1 MLDVVVRG
9 LWGVRRQS
17 PDQLA
22 ERWLV
27 LLRGLAEIGGEACGQ
42 WYEAAEDDVSPPS
55 VALTV
60 PAVAEYIHRQN
71 PDSDADYIGRV
82 ASLSAATAPGR
93 PQVETWVNAGGSAKR
108 VADSCLV
115 TFRSRELDESVE
127 PVRRSGDVLSA
138 IGASWGPDWGEA
150 YSREEYRS
158 VKQEFGLRPS
168 APRGGRSVYL
178 SPGRAALAPEGL
190 PGTYT
195 RTASGGLLIDLT
207 RGGAAQPSVE
217 AIVEMNRELRAA
229 GALEPLPVPFD
240 RDTF

>member
-9 LWGVRRQS
+9 LWGVRQQS

-27 LLRGLAEIGGEACGQ
+27 LLRALAAIDGETCGH
-42 WYEAAEDDVSPPS
+42 WYEAAEDNVSPPA

-60 PAVAEYIHRQN
+60 PAIAEYIDRQN

-82 ASLSAATAPGR
+82 ASLSAATVLGR
-93 PQVETWVNAGGSAKR
+93 PQVETWINAGGSAKR
-108 VADSCLV
+108 VSDSCLV
-115 TFRSRELDESVE
+115 TFRSQKLDESVE
-127 PVRRSGDVLSA
+127 LVRRSGEVLSA
-138 IGASWGPDWGEA
+138 IGASWDADWGDAYNDDEHEA
-150 YSREEYRS
+150 
-158 VKQEFGLRPS
+158 VADAFGLRPS

-195 RTASGGLLIDLT
+195 RTAAGGLLIDLT
-207 RGGAAQPSVE
+207 RGGTAQP
-217 AIVEMNRELRAA
+217 AIGSIIDANRKLRTA
-229 GALEPLPVPFD
+229 GALDPLPVPFD
-240 RDTF
+240 RATL

>member
-9 LWGVRRQS
+9 LWGVRQQS
-17 PDQLA
+17 PEQLA

-27 LLRGLAEIGGEACGQ
+27 LLRQLAEIDGEACGH
-42 WYEAAEDDVSPPS
+42 WYEAVEDDVPPPA

-60 PAVAEYIHRQN
+60 PAVAEYIDRQN

-82 ASLSAATAPGR
+82 ASLSTGTVPGR
-93 PQVETWVNAGGSAKR
+93 PQVETWINAGGSAKR
-108 VADSCLV
+108 VPDSFLV
-115 TFRSRELDESVE
+115 TFRSLELDESVE
-127 PVRRSGDVLSA
+127 LVRRCGEVLAA
-138 IGASWGPDWGEA
+138 IGASWDADWGDA
-150 YSREEYRS
+150 YNDDEHGA
-158 VKQEFGLRPS
+158 VADEFGLRPS

-178 SPGRAALAPEGL
+178 SSGRAALAPEGL

-195 RTASGGLLIDLT
+195 RTATGGLVIDLT

-217 AIVEMNRELRAA
+217 SIVEVNRELRAA

-240 RDTF
+240 RATW